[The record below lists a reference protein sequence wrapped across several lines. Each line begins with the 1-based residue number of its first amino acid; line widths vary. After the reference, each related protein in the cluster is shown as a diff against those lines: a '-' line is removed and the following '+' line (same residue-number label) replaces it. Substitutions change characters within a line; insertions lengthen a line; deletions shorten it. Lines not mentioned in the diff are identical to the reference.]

1 MNKSR
6 LTSACGAGTFAAL
19 LLRAA
24 CAAAAPM
31 PQMPPIPAVP
41 AVPAVP
47 AIPAVQVPSQ
57 AEIDAQLRM
66 AQKQLEEAAHEV
78 ARLSNEFSGSVV
90 EEFMPLL
97 AAHVVMGVELE
108 PAPGNVGARVREVSP
123 GGPAA
128 QAGLRTG
135 DVIVALNGTELKG
148 DAPAHQVSSL
158 LRDVKP
164 DTAVTLRVQRDGK
177 PLAVTVTVR
186 GAPDLL
192 ARLPR
197 VREFG
202 LEAPEPFARR
212 PLRDMELATLTPGLG
227 SYFGTD
233 KGVLVLKAPAD
244 GALKLE
250 DGDVILAIDGRLP
263 ESGSH
268 AARILGSYL
277 GGEKITLRILR
288 QHKTLDLEMTMPDST
303 RRHDVHRREVVLPRA
318 DAHVTRLP
326 PPRTQSPA

>member
-1 MNKSR
+1 V
-6 LTSACGAGTFAAL
+6 
-19 LLRAA
+19 
-24 CAAAAPM
+24 
-31 PQMPPIPAVP
+31 Q
-41 AVPAVP
+41 
-47 AIPAVQVPSQ
+47 VQVPSQ
-57 AEIDAQLRM
+57 AEIDLELRN

-78 ARLSNEFSGSVV
+78 ARLSSQFSGSVM

-128 QAGLRTG
+128 QAGIRAG
-135 DVIVALNGTELKG
+135 DVILALNGTELKG
-148 DAPAHQVSSL
+148 GAPARQVTAL
-158 LRDVKP
+158 LHDVKP
-164 DTAVTLRVQRDGK
+164 DTPVALRVQRDGK

-202 LEAPEPFARR
+202 MEAPEPFSHRA
-212 PLRDMELATLTPGLG
+212 LRDMELATLTPGLG

-233 KGVLVLKAPAD
+233 KGVLVLRAPAD

-250 DGDVILAIDGRLP
+250 DGDVILAIDGRTP

-268 AARILGSYL
+268 AARILGSYA
-277 GGEKITLRILR
+277 GGEKITLRVLR
-288 QHKTLDLEMTMPDST
+288 QHKTLDLEMTMPDAT
-303 RRHDVHRREVVLPRA
+303 RAHDAHRREVVLPRA
-318 DAHVTRLP
+318 DAHVTHLR
-326 PPRTQSPA
+326 PPRPQSLA

>member
-1 MNKSR
+1 MSKGR
-6 LTSACGAGTFAAL
+6 LINACGVSALASVL
-19 LLRAA
+19 LLHGAGAA
-24 CAAAAPM
+24 EAPAAAPAL
-31 PQMPPIPAVP
+31 PVPPL
-41 AVPAVP
+41 
-47 AIPAVQVPSQ
+47 PAVQLPSQ
-57 AEIDAQLRM
+57 AEIDAQLRT

-78 ARLSNEFSGSVV
+78 ARLSTEFSGSVM

-97 AAHVVMGVELE
+97 AAHVVLGVQLE
-108 PAPGNVGARVREVSP
+108 PAAGNSGARVREVSP

-128 QAGLRTG
+128 QAGVRVG
-135 DVIVALNGTELKG
+135 DLILAVNGTELKG
-148 DAPAHQVSSL
+148 DAPARQVNSL
-158 LRDVKP
+158 LHDVKP
-164 DTAVTLRVQRDGK
+164 DTAVNLRAQRDGK
-177 PLAVTVTVR
+177 PLDFTVTVR

-202 LEAPEPFARR
+202 AEASESYSRR
-212 PLRDMELATLTPGLG
+212 TLRDMELATLTPGLG

-250 DGDVILAIDGRLP
+250 DGDVILAIDGRAP

-277 GGEKITLRILR
+277 GGEKITLRVLR
-288 QHKTLDLEMTMPDST
+288 QHKILNLEMTMPDAT
-303 RRHDVHRREVVLPRA
+303 RQRDLHRREVAQPPA
-318 DAHVTRLP
+318 EPHVTGLARSGG
-326 PPRTQSPA
+326 QSAG

>member
-1 MNKSR
+1 M
-6 LTSACGAGTFAAL
+6 
-19 LLRAA
+19 
-24 CAAAAPM
+24 
-31 PQMPPIPAVP
+31 
-41 AVPAVP
+41 
-47 AIPAVQVPSQ
+47 QVPSQ

-78 ARLSNEFSGSVV
+78 ARLSTQFSGSVMQ
-90 EEFMPLL
+90 EFMPLL

-128 QAGLRTG
+128 EAGMRAG
-135 DVIVALNGTELKG
+135 DVVLALNGTELKG
-148 DAPAHQVSSL
+148 AAPARQVSSL

-197 VREFG
+197 VRELG
-202 LEAPEPFARR
+202 VEPPEPFSRR
-212 PLRDMELATLTPGLG
+212 PLRDMELASLTPGLG

-233 KGVLVLKAPAD
+233 KGVLVLRAPAD

-250 DGDVILAIDGRLP
+250 DGDVILAIDGRAP

-268 AARILGSYL
+268 AARILGSYV
-277 GGEKITLRILR
+277 GGEKITLRVMR
-288 QHKTLDLEMTMPDST
+288 QHKTLELEMTMPDAT
-303 RRHDVHRREVVLPRA
+303 RAHDVHRREVMMPRA
-318 DAHVTRLP
+318 DAHVTQLRAPYL
-326 PPRTQSPA
+326 RAAA

>member
-1 MNKSR
+1 MNRTR
-6 LTSACGAGTFAAL
+6 LMSAAGACTLAAL
-19 LLRAA
+19 LLRTA
-24 CAAAAPM
+24 CAAAPPEPPAPS
-31 PQMPPIPAVP
+31 VP
-41 AVPAVP
+41 AVPAM
-47 AIPAVQVPSQ
+47 QVPSQ

-78 ARLSNEFSGSVV
+78 ARLSTQFSGSVMQ
-90 EEFMPLL
+90 EFMPLL

-128 QAGLRTG
+128 EAGMRAG
-135 DVIVALNGTELKG
+135 DVVLALNGTELKG
-148 DAPAHQVSSL
+148 AAPARQVSSL

-197 VREFG
+197 VRELG
-202 LEAPEPFARR
+202 VEPPEPFSRR
-212 PLRDMELATLTPGLG
+212 PLRDMELASLTPGLG

-233 KGVLVLKAPAD
+233 KGVLVLRAPAD

-250 DGDVILAIDGRLP
+250 DGDVILAIDGRAP

-268 AARILGSYL
+268 AARILGSYV
-277 GGEKITLRILR
+277 GGEKITLRVMR
-288 QHKTLDLEMTMPDST
+288 QHKTLELEMTMPDAT
-303 RRHDVHRREVVLPRA
+303 RAHDVHRREVMMPRA
-318 DAHVTRLP
+318 DAHVTQLR
-326 PPRTQSPA
+326 SPYLRAAA

>member
-1 MNKSR
+1 MNKTR
-6 LTSACGAGTFAAL
+6 LISAGGAGALAAL

-24 CAAAAPM
+24 CAAEPPAAAPM
-31 PQMPPIPAVP
+31 PPAPPVP
-41 AVPAVP
+41 AVPAM
-47 AIPAVQVPSQ
+47 QVPSQ
-57 AEIDAQLRM
+57 AEIDAQLRT

-78 ARLSNEFSGSVV
+78 ARLSTEFSGSVM

-97 AAHVVMGVELE
+97 AAHVVLGVQLE
-108 PAPGNVGARVREVSP
+108 PAPGNSGARVREVSP

-128 QAGLRTG
+128 QAGIRPG
-135 DVIVALNGTELKG
+135 DVIVAVNGTELKG
-148 DAPAHQVSSL
+148 DAPARQVNSL

-164 DTAVTLRVQRDGK
+164 DTPVALRVQRDGK
-177 PLAVTVTVR
+177 PLALTVTVR
-186 GAPDLL
+186 SAPDLL

-202 LEAPEPFARR
+202 REAAEPFSQR

-277 GGEKITLRILR
+277 GGERITLHILR
-288 QHKTLDLEMTMPDST
+288 QHKTLDLQMKMPDAT
-303 RRHDVHRREVVLPRA
+303 REHDVHRREVVLPA
-318 DAHVTRLP
+318 AAAHVTQRVVARNRWP
-326 PPRTQSPA
+326 G

>member
-1 MNKSR
+1 MNKTR
-6 LTSACGAGTFAAL
+6 LISAGGAGALAAL

-24 CAAAAPM
+24 CAAEPPAAAPM
-31 PQMPPIPAVP
+31 PPAPPVP
-41 AVPAVP
+41 AVPAM
-47 AIPAVQVPSQ
+47 QVPSQ
-57 AEIDAQLRM
+57 AEIDAQLRT

-78 ARLSNEFSGSVV
+78 ARLSTEFSGSVM

-97 AAHVVMGVELE
+97 AAHVVLGVQLE
-108 PAPGNVGARVREVSP
+108 PAPGNSGARVREVSP

-128 QAGLRTG
+128 QAGIRPG
-135 DVIVALNGTELKG
+135 DVIVAVNGTELKG
-148 DAPAHQVSSL
+148 DAPARQVNSL

-164 DTAVTLRVQRDGK
+164 DTPVALRVQRDGK
-177 PLAVTVTVR
+177 PLALTVTVR
-186 GAPDLL
+186 SAPDLL

-202 LEAPEPFARR
+202 REAAEPFSQR

-250 DGDVILAIDGRLP
+250 DGDVILAIDGRSP

-277 GGEKITLRILR
+277 GGERITLRILR
-288 QHKTLDLEMTMPDST
+288 QHKTLDLQMTMPDST
-303 RRHDVHRREVVLPRA
+303 REHDVHRREVVAPA
-318 DAHVTRLP
+318 AAAHVTQRLR
-326 PPRTQSPA
+326 PRSQWPA